1 MIPYSKNNKA
11 RHAQKK
17 QSLLNFLKEETYSD
31 LQTLMSILK
40 IKNRCTMSRFLPS
53 MIEQGLLQKYAFPL
67 PGNKSISIWGI
78 TREGLVYAQAL
89 DDPLEYKHF
98 QPSKIRLSSLHHHLE
113 NQKVKLRLESLGC
126 TGWLNGDKKQLGAKF
141 PLKHRPDGYIKLT
154 NNMPIVIETEL
165 FIKSKLRYKEIILH
179 HLLARNK
186 KQWYYVLYVMPDLNK
201 KAALQRI
208 FNSVDHVI
216 YQGRKLDLDN
226 DHRNI
231 FKIHTLEEVQTLKL
245 TEIFGAATR

>member
-11 RHAQKK
+11 RRKEK
-17 QSLLNFLKEETYSD
+17 ISMILDFLKEETYSD
-31 LQTLMSILK
+31 LHILK
-40 IKNRCTMSRFLPS
+40 KVLSIKAKSSMSTLLS
-53 MIEQGLLQKYAFPL
+53 KMIEQGLLQKYAFPL

-98 QPSKIRLSSLHHHLE
+98 EPSKIRLSSLHHHLQ

-186 KQWYYVLYVMPDLNK
+186 KQWYYVLYVMPDKHK
-201 KAALQRI
+201 KAALIRI
-208 FNSVDHVI
+208 LNSIDHVI
-216 YQGRKLDLDN
+216 YQGRKLDLDS

-245 TEIFGAATR
+245 TEIFGAVTR

>member
-11 RHAQKK
+11 RRKEK
-17 QSLLNFLKEETYSD
+17 ISMVLDFLKEETYSD
-31 LQTLMSILK
+31 QQMLMSVLK
-40 IKNRCTMSRFLPS
+40 VKTRASISTLFPP
-53 MIEQGLLQKYAFPL
+53 MIEQGLLQKCVFPL

-89 DDPLEYKHF
+89 DDPLVYKHF
-98 QPSKIRLSSLHHHLE
+98 EPSKIRLSSLHHHLE

-126 TGWLNGDKKQLGAKF
+126 TGWLNGDKKQLGTKF

-154 NNMPIVIETEL
+154 NGMPIVIETEL
-165 FIKSKLRYKEIILH
+165 FIKSKPRYKEIILH

-186 KQWYYVLYVMPDLNK
+186 KQWYYVLYVMPDKHK
-201 KAALQRI
+201 KAALIRI
-208 FNSVDHVI
+208 LNSIDHVT
-216 YQGRKLDLDN
+216 YQGRKLDLDS

-245 TEIFGAATR
+245 TEIFGAFTR

>member
-1 MIPYSKNNKA
+1 MIPHYQNNKA
-11 RHAQKK
+11 RGKEK
-17 QSLLNFLKEETYSD
+17 VTLVLDFLKEETYSD
-31 LQTLMSILK
+31 LQTLMCVLK
-40 IKNRCTMSRFLPS
+40 VRNRCTLDRLLPS
-53 MIEQGLLQKYAFPL
+53 MVEQGLIQKSIFSL
-67 PGNKSISIWGI
+67 PGNHSISIWGI
-78 TREGLVYAQAL
+78 TRQGLAYAQAL
-89 DDPLEYKHF
+89 DDPLELKHF

-154 NNMPIVIETEL
+154 NNMPVAIETEL
-165 FIKSKLRYKEIILH
+165 IIKSKLRYKEIILH

-186 KQWYYVLYVMPDLNK
+186 KHWYYVLYVTPDK
-201 KAALQRI
+201 HKQAALLRI
-208 FNSVDHVI
+208 FNSIDHVI
-216 YQGRKLDLDN
+216 YQGRKLDLDS

-245 TEIFGAATR
+245 TEIFGAVTS